1 MKVTPIGKNFFRHKV
16 GTEFDFPDKP
26 AHVLIRAGKL
36 REVVEHAVVVDASVE
51 EQEISPR
58 TGLPKRQ
65 YRRRDMLAEG

>member
-36 REVVEHAVVVDASVE
+36 REVVEQKVVADLE
-51 EQEISPR
+51 EAQEISPR

-65 YRRRDMLAEG
+65 YRRRDMRAEG